1 MTVAHFHNP
10 RALARAALYAE
21 PLRAV
26 LDEDGFGAAYRE
38 IASWPDYA
46 PTPLRALDRTA
57 AALGIERLLY
67 KDEAP
72 RFGLNSFKALGGAYA
87 VFRLLADAVAAQRED
102 QPGEGPRDEGLIT
115 ATALADGRWRH
126 VTENITVTCAT
137 DGNHGRSVA
146 WGARLF
152 HCRCVIFIHATV
164 SEGRAAAIAAYG
176 AEIVRVSGG
185 YDDSV
190 HHAAAVAA
198 EQGWTVVS
206 DTAYAG
212 YSAIPRRIMQGYGV
226 VAEEIFAQLP
236 GNVAGGTPPTHVFLQ
251 AGVGGMAASICARFW
266 QHFAAARPRVVIVE
280 PDRAACLYESARA
293 GKPVAL
299 TGDLETVMAGLSCG
313 EVSVLAWPVL
323 AAGAEDF
330 MMVGD
335 ELAIDTVRFLA
346 DGAGGD
352 APLVAGET
360 GVAGL
365 AGLRAAASDPALRQ
379 ALALGPASRVL
390 VIGSEGDTDPEIYRR
405 ITGRSATEVR
415 AASR

>member
-10 RALARAALYAE
+10 RAMARAALYGA
-21 PLRAV
+21 PLEAA
-26 LDEDGFGAAYRE
+26 LDPAGFRVAYRE

-46 PTPLRALDRTA
+46 PTPLLALDRTA
-57 AALGIERLLY
+57 RSLGIERLFY
-67 KDEAP
+67 KDEAE
-72 RFGLNSFKALGGAYA
+72 RFGLKSFKALGGAYA
-87 VFRLLADAVAAQRED
+87 VFRLLADAVVKSGAGPPTAAE
-102 QPGEGPRDEGLIT
+102 LS
-115 ATALADGRWRH
+115 AGRWRH
-126 VTENITVTCAT
+126 VTEAVTVTCAT

-176 AEIVRVSGG
+176 AEVVRIAGG

-190 HHAAAVAA
+190 HHAATVAGEKGWAVI
-198 EQGWTVVS
+198 S
-206 DTAYAG
+206 DTAYEG
-212 YSAIPRRIMQGYGV
+212 YSAVPRQIMQGYGV
-226 VAEEIFAQLP
+226 VADEVFAQLP
-236 GNVAGGTPPTHVFLQ
+236 GGLASTHVFLQ
-251 AGVGGMAASICARFW
+251 AGVGGMAAALCARFW
-266 QHFAAARPRVVIVE
+266 LHWAAARPRVIVVE

-293 GKPVAL
+293 GRPVVL
-299 TGDLETVMAGLSCG
+299 TGDLDTVMAGLSCG
-313 EVSVLAWPVL
+313 EVSALAWPVL

-330 MMVGD
+330 MTVGD
-335 ELAIDTVRFLA
+335 DRAIDTVRFLA

-365 AGLRAAASDPALRQ
+365 AGLRAAASDPALRA

-390 VIGSEGDTDPEIYRR
+390 VIGSEGDTDPDIYRR
-405 ITGRSATEVR
+405 ITGRSAAAVR
-415 AASR
+415 AGAVR

>member
-1 MTVAHFHNP
+1 MSVAHFHNP

-26 LDEDGFGAAYRE
+26 LDEAGFAAAYRE

-46 PTPLRALDRTA
+46 PTPLLSLDRTA
-57 AALGIERLLY
+57 ASLGIERLLY

-72 RFGLNSFKALGGAYA
+72 RFGLGSFKALGGAYA
-87 VFRLLADAVAAQRED
+87 VFRLLADRIAGA
-102 QPGEGPRDEGLIT
+102 GEGPIT
-115 ATALADGRWRH
+115 AAALAGGRWRH
-126 VTENITVTCAT
+126 LTETMTVTCAT

-146 WGARLF
+146 WGAKLF
-152 HCRCVIFIHATV
+152 HCRCVIFVHATV

-176 AEIVRVSGG
+176 AEIVRVPGG
-185 YDDSV
+185 YDESV

-198 EQGWTVVS
+198 EKGWTVIS

-212 YSAIPRRIMQGYGV
+212 YSAIPRQIMQGYGT

-236 GNVAGGTPPTHVFLQ
+236 GAVPGGAPPTHVFLQ
-251 AGVGGMAASICARFW
+251 AGVGGMAAALCARFW
-266 QHFAAARPRVVIVE
+266 QHFAAARPRVIIVE

-293 GKPVAL
+293 GEPVVL
-299 TGDLETVMAGLSCG
+299 TGDLDTVMAGLSCG
-313 EVSVLAWPVL
+313 EVSLLAWPVL

-330 MMVGD
+330 MIVGD
-335 ELAIDTVRFLA
+335 DLAIDTVRFLA
-346 DGAGGD
+346 NGAGGD

-365 AGLRAAASDPALRQ
+365 AGLRAAASDPVLRK
-379 ALALGPASRVL
+379 ALALGPASRAL
-390 VIGSEGDTDPEIYRR
+390 VIGSEGDTDPEIYRK
-405 ITGRSATEVR
+405 IVGRSAAEVR
-415 AASR
+415 VTSKSMS

>member
-1 MTVAHFHNP
+1 MTVAHFRNP

-26 LDEDGFGAAYRE
+26 LDEDGFCAAYRE

-46 PTPLRALDRTA
+46 PTPLLSLDRTA
-57 AALGIERLLY
+57 ASLGIERLLY

-72 RFGLNSFKALGGAYA
+72 RFGLKSFKALGGAYA
-87 VFRLLADAVAAQRED
+87 VFRLLADKVAAQ
-102 QPGEGPRDEGLIT
+102 GEGKIT
-115 ATALADGRWRH
+115 AAALAEGRWRH
-126 VTENITVTCAT
+126 LTENMTVTCAT

-152 HCRCVIFIHATV
+152 HCRCVIFIHAGV

-176 AEIVRVSGG
+176 AEIVRVPGG

-198 EQGWTVVS
+198 EKGWTVVS

-212 YSAIPRRIMQGYGV
+212 YSAIPRQIMQGYGV
-226 VAEEIFAQLP
+226 VAEEVFAQLP
-236 GNVAGGTPPTHVFLQ
+236 NGTPPTHVFLQ
-251 AGVGGMAASICARFW
+251 AGVGGMAAAICARFW
-266 QHFAAARPRVVIVE
+266 QHFAAARPRTIIVE

-293 GKPVAL
+293 GEPVVL
-299 TGDLETVMAGLSCG
+299 TGDLDTVMAGLSCG
-313 EVSVLAWPVL
+313 EVSSLAWPVL

-330 MMVGD
+330 MIVGD
-335 ELAIDTVRFLA
+335 DLAIDTVRFLA

-365 AGLRAAASDPALRQ
+365 AGLRAAVADPALRK

-390 VIGSEGDTDPEIYRR
+390 VIGSEGDTDAEIYRG
-405 ITGRSATEVR
+405 IVGRSAAEVR
-415 AASR
+415 AGVSAQPR

>member
-1 MTVAHFHNP
+1 MTTAHFHNP

-26 LDEDGFGAAYRE
+26 LDEDGFRAAYRE
-38 IASWPDYA
+38 IASWPAYA
-46 PTPLRALDRTA
+46 PTPLLALDRTA
-57 AALGIERLLY
+57 AALGVERLLY
-67 KDEAP
+67 KDEAW

-87 VFRLLADAVAAQRED
+87 VFRLLADKIAAE
-102 QPGEGPRDEGLIT
+102 GEGKVT
-115 ATALADGRWRH
+115 AAALAEGRWRH
-126 VTENITVTCAT
+126 LTEGMTVTCAT

-146 WGARLF
+146 WGANLF

-176 AEIVRVSGG
+176 AEIVRVPGG

-190 HHAAAVAA
+190 HHAAAIAA
-198 EQGWTVVS
+198 EKGWTVIS

-212 YSAIPRRIMQGYGV
+212 YSAIPRQIMQGYGI

-236 GNVAGGTPPTHVFLQ
+236 KNTPPTHVFLQ
-251 AGVGGMAASICARFW
+251 AGVGGMAAALCARFW

-280 PDRAACLYESARA
+280 PDRAACLYASARA
-293 GKPVAL
+293 GQPVVL
-299 TGDLETVMAGLSCG
+299 TGDLDTVMAGLSCG
-313 EVSVLAWPVL
+313 EVSALAWPVL

-330 MMVGD
+330 MAIGD
-335 ELAIDTVRFLA
+335 DLAIDTVRFLA
-346 DGAGGD
+346 DGVGGD
-352 APLVAGET
+352 PPLVAGET

-365 AGLRAAASDPALRQ
+365 AGLRAAAADPELRK

-390 VIGSEGDTDPEIYRR
+390 VIGSEGDTDPEIYCR
-405 ITGRSATEVR
+405 IVGRDAEAVR
-415 AASR
+415 AGAPAQPR

>member
-1 MTVAHFHNP
+1 MTVAQFHNP
-10 RALARAALYAE
+10 RAMARAALYGA
-21 PLRAV
+21 PLEAV
-26 LDEDGFGAAYRE
+26 LDPAGFRAAHRE
-38 IASWPDYA
+38 IASWPAYA
-46 PTPLRALDRTA
+46 PTPLLALDRTA
-57 AALGIERLLY
+57 AALGIEKLFY

-72 RFGLNSFKALGGAYA
+72 RFGLKSFKALGGAYA
-87 VFRLLADAVAAQRED
+87 VLRLLADAVAAASGGQA
-102 QPGEGPRDEGLIT
+102 
-115 ATALADGRWRH
+115 ATAAELAGGRWRQ
-126 VTENITVTCAT
+126 VTEAITVTCAT

-164 SEGRAAAIAAYG
+164 SDGRAKAIAAYG
-176 AEIVRVSGG
+176 ADIVRVPGG

-198 EQGWTVVS
+198 EKGWAVIS
-206 DTAYAG
+206 DTAYEG
-212 YSAIPRRIMQGYGV
+212 YSAVPRQIMEGYGV

-236 GNVAGGTPPTHVFLQ
+236 GGDAPTHVFLQ
-251 AGVGGMAASICARFW
+251 AGVGGMAASLCARFW
-266 QHFAAARPRVVIVE
+266 QHWAAARPRTIIVE

-293 GKPVAL
+293 GRPVVL
-299 TGDLETVMAGLSCG
+299 TGDLDTVMAGLSCG
-313 EVSVLAWPVL
+313 EVSLLAWPVL

-330 MMVGD
+330 MTIGD
-335 ELAIDTVRFLA
+335 DLAVDTVRFLA

-365 AGLRAAASDPALRQ
+365 AGLRAAAADPALRA

-405 ITGRSATEVR
+405 ITGRSADEVR
-415 AASR
+415 AGTQRD

>member
-26 LDEDGFGAAYRE
+26 LDEEGFAAAWRE
-38 IASWPDYA
+38 IAAWPDYA
-46 PTPLRALDRTA
+46 PTPLLSLDRTA
-57 AALGIERLLY
+57 ASLGIERLFF
-67 KDEAP
+67 KDEAW

-87 VFRLLADAVAAQRED
+87 VFRLLADAVAAQ
-102 QPGEGPRDEGLIT
+102 GEGPVT
-115 ATALADGRWRH
+115 ASALAAGRWRH
-126 VTENITVTCAT
+126 LTDTMTVTCAT

-176 AEIVRVSGG
+176 AEIVRVPGG

-236 GNVAGGTPPTHVFLQ
+236 GNVVGGMPPTHVFLQ

-280 PDRAACLYESARA
+280 PDRAACLYASARA

-299 TGDLETVMAGLSCG
+299 TGDLDTVMAGLSCG

-330 MMVGD
+330 MTIGD
-335 ELAIDTVRFLA
+335 AAAIDTVRFLA
-346 DGAGGD
+346 EGAGGD
-352 APLVAGET
+352 APL
-360 GVAGL
+360 
-365 AGLRAAASDPALRQ
+365 
-379 ALALGPASRVL
+379 
-390 VIGSEGDTDPEIYRR
+390 
-405 ITGRSATEVR
+405 
-415 AASR
+415 